1 MNVNDVYEAA
11 GYAWR
16 NSANMSAIPE
26 RQEIE
31 VRRVPGTPTVM
42 LVEDEALIAFS
53 LEEAFQDEGFVVVG
67 PFSSCADAIK
77 SLVGQRPDVAVV
89 DATLSDGSCLELA
102 RQLLDLNVPFLI
114 YSGRNAIEER
124 APELAGVEWIDKPA
138 PPALVIKA
146 TLNLLPA
153 ERMVVGS

>member
-1 MNVNDVYEAA
+1 
-11 GYAWR
+11 
-16 NSANMSAIPE
+16 MSAIPE
-26 RQEIE
+26 RQHIE

-67 PFSSCADAIK
+67 PFSSCAAAIK
-77 SLVGQRPDVAVV
+77 TLAVRRPDVAVV

-102 RQLLDLNVPFLI
+102 RELRDRKVPFLI
-114 YSGRNAIEER
+114 YSGRTALEER
-124 APELAGVEWIDKPA
+124 APELEHVEWIDKPV

-146 TLNLLPA
+146 TLNLLSA
-153 ERMVVGS
+153 NKIVVGS